1 MKKTATHKKMTRS
14 QSKLLKKLQIRV
26 IKSERIQIM
35 KDLNYSATTHANKE
49 FQEDNL
55 EMKDPN
61 LQQMSKGNHTPPHLV
76 YNILS
81 ETPDS
86 MISYREPSQLPYW

>member
-1 MKKTATHKKMTRS
+1 MKTTATHKKMTRS
-14 QSKLLKKLQIRV
+14 QSKLLKKLKIRV
-26 IKSERIQIM
+26 IKSEHVLKM
-35 KDLNYSATTHANKE
+35 KDLNNNKE

-61 LQQMSKGNHTPPHLV
+61 LQEMSKGNHTPPHLV
-76 YNILS
+76 YNVFA

-86 MISYREPSQLPYW
+86 IISYREPSNSPYY